1 MLLEMEPFR
10 ESIKISSICN
20 EVFQIMFL
28 KPDTGSI
35 IQRQKGTKWETASLL
50 KLLNGWRTLAE
61 QVTM

>member
-1 MLLEMEPFR
+1 
-10 ESIKISSICN
+10 
-20 EVFQIMFL
+20 MFL